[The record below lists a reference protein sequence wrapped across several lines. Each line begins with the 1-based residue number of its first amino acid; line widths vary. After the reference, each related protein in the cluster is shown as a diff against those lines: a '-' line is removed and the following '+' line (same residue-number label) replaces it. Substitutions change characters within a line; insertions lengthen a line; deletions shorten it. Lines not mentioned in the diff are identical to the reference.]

1 MNEKLV
7 IKLNKKFNLNEML
20 SHYVDLYN
28 HIEEED

>member
-7 IKLNKKFNLNEML
+7 KKFNLNEML